1 MYLVAKFGGHGS
13 YGNGNIN
20 SYINFYTSQ
29 KKLNSPPLSAIL
41 RDFQNQEYQFPI
53 LKPRIWMA
61 EKQIEEKHMQLKSAM
76 RFTQT

>member
-1 MYLVAKFGGHGS
+1 M
-13 YGNGNIN
+13 
-20 SYINFYTSQ
+20 
-29 KKLNSPPLSAIL
+29 NSPPLSAIL

-53 LKPRIWMA
+53 LKPRRWMA